1 MQTLGVKR
9 ATITIPEDLEEVL
22 TRYLEAQPARPSLA
36 ALVQTALRRFLAEE
50 ELRKR
55 DFRPAKGPLRIHPA
69 AHGSGLS
76 DVAERHDAYLFE
88 TDEEK

>member
-1 MQTLGVKR
+1 MRR
-9 ATITIPEDLEEVL
+9 ATISIPPDLERDL
-22 TRYLEAQPARPSLA
+22 NRYLESLPARPSLA
-36 ALVQTALRRFLAEE
+36 VLVQSALRRFLAEE

-55 DFRPAKGPLRIHPA
+55 DFRPAEGPLRIHPA

-76 DVAERHDAYLFE
+76 DVAERHDTYLAG